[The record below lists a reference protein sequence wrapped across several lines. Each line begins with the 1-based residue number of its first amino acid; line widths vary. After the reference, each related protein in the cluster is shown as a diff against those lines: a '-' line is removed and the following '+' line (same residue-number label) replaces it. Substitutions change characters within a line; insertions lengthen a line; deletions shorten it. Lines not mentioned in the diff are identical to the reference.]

1 MTNKYK
7 CIASICLSACLAL
20 CGYPLTVI
28 QGMQLEHSHLLFFAF
43 AAASLLMVVLMARQ
57 ADRWRKKTP
66 ELLIYGLTAGV
77 STVLLH
83 YSFLLGR
90 PVAVVATFSTA
101 VVVALFLDRLGKGEN
116 LVAIEF
122 SMILSLLML
131 AISTLFILSEFL
143 VGQWWPLL
151 AILAGIGFYRL
162 SLLGRAQDDIPV
174 LSRVAALFVVSTWL
188 VGMVLIFSPHS
199 TTFPEENATVY
210 SALYGLLILVPIMV
224 SLVFILMNQNRQTLL
239 LWLALLLSVNFISML
254 FDLKMTVV
262 QSLWLL
268 ALIMLA
274 QGIQFIGWRALA
286 GVEVDKK

>member
-1 MTNKYK
+1 
-7 CIASICLSACLAL
+7 
-20 CGYPLTVI
+20 
-28 QGMQLEHSHLLFFAF
+28 MQLEHSHLLFFAF

-162 SLLGRAQDDIPV
+162 SLLGHAQDGIPV

-199 TTFPEENATVY
+199 TTFPEENATFY

-254 FDLKMTVV
+254 LDLKMTVV